1 MTEPQPK
8 LHHAYRKKKHVPFIL
23 ELILERTSLLSS
35 DIMYCIDNVKLKG
48 IDKESI
54 TQYSWGKTKLVYAP
68 QLEIAQANKVISQC

>member
-1 MTEPQPK
+1 MI
-8 LHHAYRKKKHVPFIL
+8 F
-23 ELILERTSLLSS
+23 ERTSLLSS

-68 QLEIAQANKVISQC
+68 QLEIAQANKVISQCLHHKTVSVVWL